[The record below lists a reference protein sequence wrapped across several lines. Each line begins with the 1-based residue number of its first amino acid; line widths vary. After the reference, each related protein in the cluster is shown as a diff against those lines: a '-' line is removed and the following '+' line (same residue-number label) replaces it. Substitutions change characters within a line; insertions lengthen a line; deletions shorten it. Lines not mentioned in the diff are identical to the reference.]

1 MVKNRSK
8 NLKFISS
15 RANAA
20 KVYNSSKVDK
30 SKSNVL
36 NNSSDL
42 NFIFTERDSNW
53 NQNIKDANSSLIQTK
68 MKIRLRNYIQFNT
81 KEPNKELW

>member
-1 MVKNRSK
+1 MLKNRS
-8 NLKFISS
+8 NYLNFISS
-15 RANAA
+15 RTNAT

-42 NFIFTERDSNW
+42 NFIFTERESNW
-53 NQNIKDANSSLIQTK
+53 NQNIKDTNSSLIQTK

-81 KEPNKELW
+81 KEPN